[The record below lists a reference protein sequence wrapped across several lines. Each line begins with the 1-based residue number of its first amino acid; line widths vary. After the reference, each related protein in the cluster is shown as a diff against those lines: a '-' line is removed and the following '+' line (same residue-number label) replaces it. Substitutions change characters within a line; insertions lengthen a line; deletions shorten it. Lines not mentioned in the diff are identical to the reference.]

1 MKRKFKDFLNN
12 MISKWNKK
20 LVSMKINYQVNKNR
34 LITKRLLIKKSEII
48 FFLFNKFFLNKTKKK
63 KRVSQTL
70 KMKSKNY

>member
-20 LVSMKINYQVNKNR
+20 LMSMKINYQVNKNR

-63 KRVSQTL
+63 KE
-70 KMKSKNY
+70 

>member
-63 KRVSQTL
+63 KRVSQIL

>member
-20 LVSMKINYQVNKNR
+20 LMSMKINYQVNKNR

-63 KRVSQTL
+63 KS
-70 KMKSKNY
+70 KSDFENEK